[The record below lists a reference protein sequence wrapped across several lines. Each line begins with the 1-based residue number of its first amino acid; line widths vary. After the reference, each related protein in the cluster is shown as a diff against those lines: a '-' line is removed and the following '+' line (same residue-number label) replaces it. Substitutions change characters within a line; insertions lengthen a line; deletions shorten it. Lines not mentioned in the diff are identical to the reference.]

1 MIKNDSIY
9 IRKLQYL
16 STYRGCK
23 ESEIIF
29 QRFAKKHLFQLTLEE
44 LNAYEEILECNDA
57 QLMDWLIYK
66 KPAPEYITS
75 NMVYH
80 LVLNCLEA

>member
-1 MIKNDSIY
+1 MIKNNSEY

-29 QRFAKKHLFQLTLEE
+29 QRFVKKYLFQLTSSE

-57 QLMDWLIYK
+57 ELMDWLIYK
-66 KPAPEYITS
+66 KPVPDYITS
-75 NMVYH
+75 NKIYF
-80 LVLNCLEA
+80 LLLNCLEV